1 MSLSYG
7 LLGLVNYFPM
17 SGYDL
22 KKIFNNSINFFWDA
36 ETSQIYRELKSLEK
50 KGDIVSKM
58 EFNKKGPNK
67 RIYEITQ
74 QGKASL
80 KKWLEN
86 PPDDIKEDQRDA
98 FGIRILHSSLIG
110 FNKLYPQFKIK
121 LLAYQNE
128 LQQLDLVEQKL
139 KEYLKRSGTKE
150 HLPYWKIVL
159 NRGRHL
165 TKANIL
171 WAQETLIF
179 LENHLGKGRR

>member
-7 LLGLVNYFPM
+7 VLGLLNCFPM

-36 ETSQIYRELKSLEK
+36 ETSQIYRELKLLEK
-50 KGDIVSKM
+50 KGDISSKFQLS
-58 EFNKKGPNK
+58 EKGPNK
-67 RIYEITQ
+67 RIYEITK
-74 QGKASL
+74 QGKMSL
-80 KKWLEN
+80 LKWLEN

-110 FNKLYPQFKIK
+110 FNKLYPQFQKK
-121 LLAYQNE
+121 LIAYQNE

-139 KEYLKRSGTKE
+139 KEYVERSGTKE

-159 NRGRHL
+159 SRGRYL

-171 WAQETLIF
+171 WAQETLKY
-179 LENHLGKGRR
+179 LEKHL